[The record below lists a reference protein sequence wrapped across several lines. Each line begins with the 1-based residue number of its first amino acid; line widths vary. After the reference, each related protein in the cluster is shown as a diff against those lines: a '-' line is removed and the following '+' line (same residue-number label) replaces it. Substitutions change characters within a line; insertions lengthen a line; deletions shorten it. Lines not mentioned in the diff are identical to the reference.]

1 MSKIQHFSSLAE
13 THLPTSRPV
22 HLALGMFDGVHRGHQ
37 AVIGAAV
44 AAARADGG
52 IAGVFTFSAHP
63 SRLLRP
69 QQPVRLILS
78 RDARRQVLA
87 RIGVEFVIEQ
97 EFTTEFSLIEAADFI
112 PQLLSHLPNLA
123 GLYVGENWRFGRG
136 RQGDAALLVAEA
148 AKHGGQAVIVPRVGA
163 GDEPISSSR
172 IRTLIEAGRIA
183 EANELLGYS
192 YFCSGIIAP
201 GRQLG
206 RKIGFPTLNLTW
218 EPELKPAHGVY
229 AVSVTDDQGRTT
241 LGVANYGLRPTV
253 AETTLPQLE
262 VHLLGE
268 TTLGPG
274 HKISVHWLHFLRPEK
289 KFAGV
294 EELRA
299 QIALDRQNALLFFAR
314 AAGAE
319 K

>member
-1 MSKIQHFSSLAE
+1 MSRIQQFSSL
-13 THLPTSRPV
+13 TDVRLPARPV

-44 AAARADGG
+44 AAARAGEG
-52 IAGVFTFSAHP
+52 MAGVFTFSAHP

-69 QQPVRLILS
+69 QQPVRLILN

-87 RIGVEFVIEQ
+87 RIGTEFLIEQ
-97 EFTTEFSLIEAADFI
+97 EFTTEFSVIDASAFVPYLRKY
-112 PQLLSHLPNLA
+112 LPTLA
-123 GLYVGENWRFGRG
+123 VMYVGENWRFGRG

-148 AKHGGQAVIVPRVGA
+148 ARHGIKAVIVPRVGA
-163 GDEPISSSR
+163 GAEPISSSR
-172 IRTLIEAGRIA
+172 IRSLIEAGRLA

-192 YFCSGIIAP
+192 YFCTGIIAP

-206 RKIGFPTLNLTW
+206 RTIGFPTLNLVW
-218 EPELKPAHGVY
+218 EPELKPAFGVY
-229 AVSVTDDQGRTT
+229 AVSTTDEVGRTT
-241 LGVANYGLRPTV
+241 LGVANYGLRPTIL
-253 AETTLPQLE
+253 ETTLPQLE

-274 HKISVHWLHFLRPEK
+274 HKISVHWLQFLRPER
-289 KFAGV
+289 KFAGT

-299 QIALDRQNALLFFAR
+299 QIALDRQNALLFFAH
-314 AAGAE
+314 AAGVE
-319 K
+319 KQ